1 MMGEILA
8 MTLKKHCRWVRFSSL
23 SADFFLAQQELF
35 FFLKKQSMRQMIPW
49 NFFFERLLS
58 VMLLV
63 ISANS
68 KWYEGEE

>member
-49 NFFFERLLS
+49 NFFL
-58 VMLLV
+58 
-63 ISANS
+63 
-68 KWYEGEE
+68 KDC